1 MMYTGSQD
9 ASRRPDHAS
18 LGLTSR
24 TAGFARHFTSAL
36 RALPLSLGIALV
48 SAAGSGALA
57 SGCGNWENDETVEF
71 WRTASVETVT
81 TCLTDVDFSEPGR
94 GDASKPLIMA
104 ARYSNDPA
112 VVRTLIRAGA
122 RMGPDDP
129 EGGNYTIALHEAA
142 KHNKNPAIVD
152 VLLEHGMRFLD
163 SYNEEY
169 GTPLSYAAR
178 NKSVDVATTLLTA
191 GADVDKGSYARWF
204 TPLHVAARRDDNAD
218 MIALLAGAD
227 VNGGDCNGETPL
239 HHAVEFTMT
248 MTTTTATLQALL
260 DAGADVN
267 ARNARDRRDPCSA
280 SDGSPLGATPLH
292 FAAQHNG
299 NAAVIEALT
308 AGGAD
313 TTVIGGDRP
322 LTPLHY
328 AAAYNPSPA
337 VTRALADAGA
347 DVNARVSLTGLSD
360 GETIRLHG
368 YLGDT
373 TRIVNDMTPLH
384 LAAMATSE
392 AGVVS
397 ALVASGADVE
407 ARDAKDLTP
416 LYYAVTANDKPDVA
430 AALVREGADVN
441 AMSTDYPAATLLH
454 RLARY
459 GEDPSII
466 AKFVAAG
473 ADVNAKDGAEAR
485 PLHYAATFN
494 KNPDIVVAL
503 VAAGAD
509 VNARMRSRYDL
520 EKGRDI
526 GETPL
531 HRAVRYNSEPAV
543 TRALIDAGADTRAP
557 DEHGDTPLDLTRH
570 SSDEVRDML
579 DASTWQDSRKD
590 PSVLPAGT
598 LVVIPRWVHERFEK
612 NKDLGDAFNYLVVEF
627 SIPDRSILN
636 EGQTTS
642 YLPLTRRDDPNEETI
657 MVDIMNM
664 RSFDIGNKNIFV
676 TRSETKALGVPDKIR
691 DSMRNGP
698 PNESPNQP

>member
-9 ASRRPDHAS
+9 AGRRPDHAS
-18 LGLTSR
+18 LGLISR
-24 TAGFARHFTSAL
+24 TAGFARHFSSAL
-36 RALPLSLGIALV
+36 RVLALSLGIAWAGA
-48 SAAGSGALA
+48 SGSGALA
-57 SGCGNWENDETVEF
+57 SGCGDWENDEAVEF

-81 TCLTDVDFSEPGR
+81 ACLTDVDFSKPGR

-112 VVRTLIRAGA
+112 VVRALIRAGA
-122 RMGPDDP
+122 RMGPDDS

-152 VLLEHGMRFLD
+152 VLLEHGVRFLD
-163 SYNEEY
+163 SYDEVY

-178 NKSVDVATTLLTA
+178 NKSIDVATTLLTA
-191 GADVDKGSYARWF
+191 GAEVDKRIGGRWF
-204 TPLHVAARRDDNAD
+204 TPLHVAAGRDDNAD
-218 MIALLAGAD
+218 MITLLAGAGAD
-227 VNGGDCNGETPL
+227 VNGGDCNGDTPL
-239 HHAVEFTMT
+239 HHALKYTE
-248 MTTTTATLQALL
+248 TTTANLQALL

-267 ARNARDRRDPCSA
+267 ARNKRGRRDPCSR
-280 SDGSPLGATPLH
+280 SDGPPLGATPLH
-292 FAAQHNG
+292 YAAEYNQSV
-299 NAAVIEALT
+299 AVVEALI
-308 AGGAD
+308 AGRAD
-313 TTVIGGDRP
+313 TTVIGGD
-322 LTPLHY
+322 LLATPLHY

-503 VAAGAD
+503 VAAGAN

-531 HRAVRYNSEPAV
+531 HRAVRYNSEAAV
-543 TRALIDAGADTRAP
+543 TRALIDAGADTRAT
-557 DEHGDTPLDLTRH
+557 DEHGDTPLDLTRY
-570 SSDEVRDML
+570 SSDEVRDLL

-598 LVVIPRWVHERFEK
+598 LVVIPRWVLERFEK
-612 NKDLGDAFNYLVVEF
+612 NKDFGNAFNYLVVEF

-642 YLPLTRRDDPNEETI
+642 YLPLARRDDPNEETI

-691 DSMRNGP
+691 DSMPNNP
-698 PNESPNQP
+698 PK

>member
-1 MMYTGSQD
+1 M
-9 ASRRPDHAS
+9 
-18 LGLTSR
+18 
-24 TAGFARHFTSAL
+24 
-36 RALPLSLGIALV
+36 
-48 SAAGSGALA
+48 
-57 SGCGNWENDETVEF
+57 EF

-81 TCLTDVDFSEPGR
+81 ACLTDVDFSKPGR

-112 VVRTLIRAGA
+112 VVRALIRAGA
-122 RMGPDDP
+122 RMGPDDS

-152 VLLEHGMRFLD
+152 VLLEHGVRFLD
-163 SYNEEY
+163 SYDEVY

-178 NKSVDVATTLLTA
+178 NKSIDVATTLLTA

-204 TPLHVAARRDDNAD
+204 TPLHVAAGRDDNAD
-218 MIALLAGAD
+218 MIALLAGAGAD
-227 VNGGDCNGETPL
+227 VNGGDCNGDTPL
-239 HHAVEFTMT
+239 HHALKYTE
-248 MTTTTATLQALL
+248 TTTANLQALL

-267 ARNARDRRDPCSA
+267 ARNKRGRRDPCSR
-280 SDGSPLGATPLH
+280 SDGPPLGATPLH
-292 FAAQHNG
+292 YAAEYDQSV
-299 NAAVIEALT
+299 AVVEALI

-313 TTVIGGDRP
+313 TTVIGGDLLATLLHYAAAYNRSPAVIEALIATGADPNIIGGDRP

-407 ARDAKDLTP
+407 ARDAKDFTP

-441 AMSTDYPAATLLH
+441 PRSTDYSAATLLH
-454 RLARY
+454 RLAQY
-459 GEDPSII
+459 GKDPSII

-473 ADVNAKDGAEAR
+473 ADVNAKDGAKAR

-509 VNARMRSRYDL
+509 VNAHLPSRYDL
-520 EKGRDI
+520 REGGGLTSAR
-526 GETPL
+526 TPL
-531 HRAVRYNSEPAV
+531 HRAVRYNSEAAV

-557 DEHGDTPLDLTRH
+557 DEHGDTPLDLTRY
-570 SSDEVRDML
+570 SSVAVRDLL
-579 DASTWQDSRKD
+579 DSSTWEGPRKD

-598 LVVIPRWVHERFEK
+598 LVVVPRWVHERFEK
-612 NKDLGDAFNYLVVEF
+612 NKDLGRVLNLLFHEY
-627 SIPDRSILN
+627 SIAADSVLN
-636 EGQTTS
+636 ELST
-642 YLPLTRRDDPNEETI
+642 YYVPMVRRDDPNDETI
-657 MVDIMNM
+657 MVDLMNM
-664 RSFDIGNKNIFV
+664 RSFNIGNENIFMTV
-676 TRSETKALGVPDKIR
+676 RETTAFEVPDSIR
-691 DSMRNGP
+691 RDMPNNP
-698 PNESPNQP
+698 PK

>member
-9 ASRRPDHAS
+9 AGRRPDHAS

-48 SAAGSGALA
+48 GAAGSGALA

-112 VVRTLIRAGA
+112 VARTLIRAGA

-152 VLLEHGMRFLD
+152 VLLEHGMRFLN
-163 SYNEEY
+163 SYDEEY

-204 TPLHVAARRDDNAD
+204 TPLHVAAGRDDNAD
-218 MIALLAGAD
+218 MIALLAGAGAD
-227 VNGGDCNGETPL
+227 VNGGDCNGDTPL
-239 HHAVEFTMT
+239 HHALKYTE
-248 MTTTTATLQALL
+248 TTTANLQALL

-267 ARNARDRRDPCSA
+267 ARNRRGRRDPCSA

-292 FAAQHNG
+292 YAAEYDQSV
-299 NAAVIEALT
+299 AVVEALI

-313 TTVIGGDRP
+313 TTVTGGD
-322 LTPLHY
+322 LLATPLHY
-328 AAAYNPSPA
+328 AAAYNRSPA

-360 GETIRLHG
+360 GETIRLHQFRK
-368 YLGDT
+368 

-384 LAAMATSE
+384 LAAMMTSE

-407 ARDAKDLTP
+407 ARDAKDFTP

-441 AMSTDYPAATLLH
+441 PRSTDYSAATLLH
-454 RLARY
+454 RLAQY
-459 GEDPSII
+459 GKDPSII

-509 VNARMRSRYDL
+509 VNARMPSRYIF
-520 EKGRDI
+520 GRGADV

-531 HRAVRYNSEPAV
+531 HRAVRYNSEAAV

-557 DEHGDTPLDLTRH
+557 DEHGDTPLDLTRY
-570 SSDEVRDML
+570 SSVAVRDLL
-579 DASTWQDSRKD
+579 DSSTWEGPRKD

-598 LVVIPRWVHERFEK
+598 LVVVPRWVHERFEQ
-612 NKDLGDAFNYLVVEF
+612 NKDLGRVLNLLFHEY
-627 SIPDRSILN
+627 SIAADSVLN
-636 EGQTTS
+636 ELSTF
-642 YLPLTRRDDPNEETI
+642 YVPMVRRDDPNEETI
-657 MVDIMNM
+657 MVDLMNM
-664 RSFDIGNKNIFV
+664 RSFHIGNENIFMTV
-676 TRSETKALGVPDKIR
+676 RETTAFEVPDSIR
-691 DSMRNGP
+691 RDMPNNP
-698 PNESPNQP
+698 PK